1 MNKYIRFGQIPK
13 SGKSVN
19 FIKLTF
25 EQSEDFNYFL
35 ENFGYEKAETVVP
48 PDCFEPGLSVFK
60 MGKDGLPVLETLD
73 QVQSLLIRLND
84 PAFEVSGN
92 EVGMGQDGEPL
103 LDSVQIVKRRRFS
116 QEKMID
122 HVLRVMISNF
132 GHCEKIPDEAGKD
145 LSLHS
150 FCRDEKVN
158 IVTGEKKASYLCPFD
173 SAEWVQLQ
181 PFTEWTFC
189 GWTFADPLNGFCG

>member
-13 SGKSVN
+13 GGRSVN

-25 EQSEDFNYFL
+25 EQSEDFNFYL
-35 ENFGYEKAETVVP
+35 ENFGHEKAETVVP
-48 PDCFEPGLSVFK
+48 PDCFEPGLSLFK
-60 MGKDGLPVLETLD
+60 MGKDGLPVLNTLD

-92 EVGMGQDGEPL
+92 EIGTGQDREPL
-103 LDSVQIVKRRRFS
+103 IDSLQIIKRRRFS
-116 QEKMID
+116 QEKIIN
-122 HVLRVMISNF
+122 HVLRVMILNF
-132 GHCEKIPDEAGKD
+132 GHCEKLPDEAGKD

-150 FCRDEKVN
+150 FYRDEKIN

-181 PFTEWTFC
+181 PFNEWTFW
-189 GWTFADPLNGFCG
+189 GLRFTDPISGFCG